1 MKKLVALALS
11 ALMLVAMPFC
21 VSAQEPQ
28 QLEKIVISEETVDLG
43 NGLTVVTT
51 IRATVPKARARAA
64 SETISADK
72 TSSYRVSG
80 EEVWAYTI
88 YGDFTYN
95 GTTAR
100 ASNPSDDYDIY
111 SSDWSCSS
119 HSVRASGASIIGSA
133 SFTSTNGVRKS
144 VSPKLTCSPSGNL
157 S

>member
-1 MKKLVALALS
+1 MNIKLRIKGDVYI
-11 ALMLVAMPFC
+11 
-21 VSAQEPQ
+21 
-28 QLEKIVISEETVDLG
+28 EKISCPCAERPDAGRHAILC
-43 NGLTVVTT
+43 LRP
-51 IRATVPKARARAA
+51 RATVPKAGARAA

-80 EEVWAYTI
+80 EEIWAYTI